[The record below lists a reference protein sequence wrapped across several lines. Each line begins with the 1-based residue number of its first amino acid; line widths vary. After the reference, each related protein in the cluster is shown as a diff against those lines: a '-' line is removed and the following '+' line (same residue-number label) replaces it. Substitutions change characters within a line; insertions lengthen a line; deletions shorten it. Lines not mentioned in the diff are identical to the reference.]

1 MFYHNLNYTFV
12 LYELRLINAICFC
25 FFFFLEDFSMLV
37 NLLQEQITTSKY
49 TNKLLEDLLLQ
60 NNNSVSTSGE
70 NGKKNEQQTI
80 RENFRTTFPYL
91 PANSV
96 KDMLDM
102 DREISQ
108 DESRQLMVIKPCSH
122 LY

>member
-1 MFYHNLNYTFV
+1 MQFV
-12 LYELRLINAICFC
+12 L
-25 FFFFLEDFSMLV
+25 FFFLEDFSILV

-60 NNNSVSTSGE
+60 NNSMSTSGE
-70 NGKKNEQQTI
+70 TCRKNEQQTI
-80 RENFRTTFPYL
+80 RENFRSTFPYL

-102 DREISQ
+102 DHEISH
-108 DESRQLMVIKPCSH
+108 DESRQLMVIKPCSN